1 MGDDTMRRALY
12 GLLSLALVFGLVQC
26 GGGDDGPTDPDPDPD
41 PNQAPSVSITSPAD
55 GATFAAGAEI
65 TFEGSATDQED
76 GSLTGGSLTWSSDVD
91 GQIGTG
97 ETVTTTTLAE
107 GSHEITLEAEDSEGV
122 TASASV
128 GITIGDQAGGDVVD
142 ITIDDNVF
150 IDPDGNEN
158 TDASVTIDLGQTVR
172 WTYVSSGSTVHT
184 VDSGEGVDGA
194 DGDGV
199 PEGGTPIS
207 SGDITPGETFEF
219 TPDAPGTWTYFCEV
233 HPGIMYNATIIV
245 NE

>member
-1 MGDDTMRRALY
+1 MRRALY

-26 GGGDDGPTDPDPDPD
+26 GGSDDGPVDPDPDPD
-41 PNQAPSVSITSPAD
+41 PNQAPSVSITSPDD
-55 GATFAAGAEI
+55 GATFEAGSEI

-76 GSLTGGSLTWSSDVD
+76 GTLTGGSLTWSSDVG
-91 GQIGTG
+91 GQFGTG
-97 ETVTTTTLAE
+97 ETVTTSTLAE
-107 GSHEITLEAEDSEGV
+107 GAHEITLEAEDSEGA

-142 ITIDDNVF
+142 MTIRDDPDFAFV
-150 IDPDGNEN
+150 DPDGNEN
-158 TDASVTIDLGQTVR
+158 TTASVTIDLGQTVR
-172 WTYVSSGSTVHT
+172 WTYDSDGVATHT

-199 PEGGTPIS
+199 PEGGTPIE
-207 SGDITPGETFEF
+207 SGTLTPGDTFEF
-219 TPDAPGTWTYFCEV
+219 TPDAPGTWTYFCQV
-233 HPGIMYNATIIV
+233 HPDIMYEATIIV

>member
-1 MGDDTMRRALY
+1 MRRALY

-41 PNQAPSVSITSPAD
+41 PNQAPSVSITSPDD
-55 GATFAAGAEI
+55 GATFETGVEI
-65 TFEGSATDQED
+65 TFEGSATDPED
-76 GSLTGGSLTWSSDVD
+76 GNLAGGSLTWSSDVD

-97 ETVTTTTLAE
+97 ETVTTNTLSE
-107 GSHEITLEAEDSEGV
+107 GAHEITLEAEDSEGA

-158 TDASVTIDLGQTVR
+158 TNASVTIDLGQTVR
-172 WTYVSSGSTVHT
+172 WTYVSSGSAIHT
-184 VDSGEGVDGA
+184 VTWGEGVGGD

-199 PEGGTPIS
+199 PDGGIPED
-207 SGDITPGETFEF
+207 SGDITPGGTFTF
-219 TPDAPGTWTYFCEV
+219 TPNVPGTWTYYCEI
-233 HPGIMYNATIIV
+233 HPGIMYEATIIV